1 MTTENGS
8 ARASVAVEGYLSA
21 IYEMSSEG
29 VATIGARLAEWLEVT
44 PPTVNGMIRR
54 MARDGLVAL
63 NDRKEIQLTE
73 EGEKVAASI
82 VRRHRLAERFL
93 VDMLHLE
100 WHRAHEEARR
110 WGHALSGDVEE
121 RLATLMSNPI
131 TCPHGNPIPGAG
143 YTPPADAI
151 SLRHAGEGE
160 RVVVERVF
168 EEIELNHDILAFL
181 DRSGIRPG
189 EEIMIV
195 QIAPYLGTV
204 TVLAGEEKVSLGLRV
219 ADRIWV
225 RPAATAA
232 VSSGKGEGG

>member
-1 MTTENGS
+1 MAISPSSS
-8 ARASVAVEGYLSA
+8 ASNTSATRTSVAVEGYLSA
-21 IYEMSSEG
+21 LYEMASEG
-29 VATIGARLAEWLEVT
+29 VATIGARLSEWLDLT

-54 MARDGLVAL
+54 MARDGLVQL
-63 NDRKEIQLTE
+63 NNRKEILLTK
-73 EGEKVAASI
+73 EGEELAASI

-110 WGHALSGDVEE
+110 WGHAMSADVEE
-121 RLATLMSNPI
+121 RLAALMANPI

-143 YTPPADAI
+143 YIPPKDAI
-151 SLRHAGEGE
+151 SLRDAAEGQ

-168 EEIELNHDILAFL
+168 EEIELNRNILEFL

-189 EEIMIV
+189 EHIIVV

-204 TVLAGEEKVSLGLRV
+204 TVLAGEEKVSLGLRI
-219 ADRIWV
+219 ADKIWV
-225 RPAATAA
+225 RPAEAA
-232 VSSGKGEGG
+232 